1 MQFTSL
7 RYHFAKAHDYDLADP
22 LPVARTENYE
32 EATVDEN
39 FDVAAICQ
47 IVQDFLIILSDSNI
61 KPFCSLCSLK
71 FGTKFRINHFELKY
85 N

>member
-1 MQFTSL
+1 MITTS
-7 RYHFAKAHDYDLADP
+7 RSEYF
-22 LPVARTENYE
+22 E